1 MKISKELLIRESSRT
16 GFRVEILEKVWHLMN
31 VLEGINAHSF
41 LQERLVLKGGT
52 ALNLFIFDLPRLSVD
67 IDLNYIGMPDREG
80 MMSERP
86 LVEKAMEAVFQR
98 ENLMIRRIPT
108 KHAGGKWQLKYQ
120 GVLGNQGNLEV
131 DLNFM
136 FRIPLWDIH
145 KCSSKVTGHH
155 QIHGVRI
162 LDFHELA
169 AGKLTALFARNA
181 SRDLFDAHHLL
192 TKIQFN
198 PEQLRLAFILY
209 IGMSSIKNPQEIS
222 PESLLFDEVDFRQQL
237 LPVLRNT
244 KNEQD
249 SRSWKEIKLQECK
262 QALATLFP
270 FTEQEAQF
278 LKILTE
284 KGEIRASLLTN
295 EPVIQSKIEKLPS
308 LHWRASLVQSAPKQ
322 EMKTLSQIEEQLSLG
337 KLIGSKEYKHLRG
350 EQLKSFCEKLINGGQ
365 NVNEGTRNGH
375 RPLQMLLRRNETEA
389 ALLLIEKGADIHSAD
404 NSGLTPFQVAVSMN
418 NKKIADLL
426 ISRGVR
432 KIAPPGTGYAN
443 YYNMYLQLPP
453 N

>member
-31 VLEGINAHSF
+31 VLEGINAHPF

-52 ALNLFIFDLPRLSVD
+52 ALNLFVFDLPRLSVD
-67 IDLNYIGMPDREG
+67 IDLNYIGKPDREG
-80 MMSERP
+80 MISERP
-86 LVEKAMEAVFQR
+86 LIEKAMEAVFQR

-136 FRIPLWDIH
+136 FRIPLWDIQ
-145 KCSSKVTGHH
+145 KYSSKVTGHH
-155 QIHGVRI
+155 QIHAIRI

-169 AGKLTALFARNA
+169 AGKLTALFGRNA

-192 TKIQFN
+192 TKTQFN
-198 PEQLRLAFILY
+198 SEQLRLAFILY
-209 IGMSSIKNPQEIS
+209 IGMSSIKDFQKIS
-222 PESLLFDEVDFRQQL
+222 PEFLLFDEDDFQQQL

-244 KNEQD
+244 KNQEDYQ
-249 SRSWKEIKLQECK
+249 SWKVTKFQECK
-262 QALATLFP
+262 RALAMLFP
-270 FTEQEAQF
+270 FTERESEF
-278 LKILTE
+278 LKGLIE
-284 KGEIRASLLTN
+284 KGKIKASLLTD
-295 EPVIQSKIEKLPS
+295 EPFMQTKIESLPL
-308 LHWRASLVQSAPKQ
+308 LHWRASLAQSSIQ
-322 EMKTLSQIEEQLSLG
+322 QNMKNLSQIEEQLSLG
-337 KLIGSKEYKHLRG
+337 KLIGSKDYRHFRG
-350 EQLKSFCEKLINGGQ
+350 EQLKFLCEKLINQGQ
-365 NVNEGTRNGH
+365 NVNIGTKNGH
-375 RPLQMLLRRNETEA
+375 RLLQMLLRRNETEA
-389 ALLLIEKGADIHSAD
+389 ALFLIEKGADIHSPD
-404 NSGLTPFQVAVSMN
+404 RSGLTPFQVAVSN
-418 NKKIADLL
+418 GNKMIADLL

>member
-1 MKISKELLIRESSRT
+1 MRISKELLIRESSRT

-31 VLEGINAHSF
+31 VLEGINSHPF
-41 LQERLVLKGGT
+41 LQERLALKGGT
-52 ALNLFIFDLPRLSVD
+52 ALNLFVFDLPRLSVD

-80 MMSERP
+80 MMKERP
-86 LVEKAMEAVFQR
+86 MVEKDMEAVFQR

-108 KHAGGKWQLKYQ
+108 KYAGGKWQLKYQ
-120 GVLGNQGNLEV
+120 GVLGNNGNLEV

-136 FRIPLWDIH
+136 FRIPLWDIQ
-145 KCSSKVTGHH
+145 KCSSKVIGHH

-192 TKIQFN
+192 TKTQFN
-198 PEQLRLAFILY
+198 LEQLRLAFILY
-209 IGMSSIKNPQEIS
+209 IGMSSIKNSQEIS
-222 PESLLFDEVDFRQQL
+222 PESLIFDEIDFLNQL

-244 KNEQD
+244 KDEQD
-249 SRSWKEIKLQECK
+249 HRSWKEIKLHECK
-262 QALATLFP
+262 QALAALFP
-270 FTEQEAQF
+270 FTEQEKEF
-278 LKILTE
+278 LRILVE
-284 KGEIRASLLTN
+284 KGEIRASLLTS
-295 EPVIQSKIEKLPS
+295 EHTMQSKIEKLPS
-308 LHWRASLVQSAPKQ
+308 LLWRASLVQLSTEQ
-322 EMKTLSQIEEQLSLG
+322 EMKNLLQIEEQLSLG
-337 KLIGSKEYKHLRG
+337 ELIGSKDHKHLRG
-350 EQLKSFCEKLINGGQ
+350 EQLKLFCEKFIKEGK

-375 RPLQMLLRRNETEA
+375 RPLQMLLRRNETET

-404 NSGLTPFQVAVSMN
+404 SSGQTPFQVAVMMN

-426 ISRGVR
+426 ISRGAR
-432 KIAPPGTGYAN
+432 KIAPPASGYTN
-443 YYNMYLQLPP
+443 YYNMYLQLPL